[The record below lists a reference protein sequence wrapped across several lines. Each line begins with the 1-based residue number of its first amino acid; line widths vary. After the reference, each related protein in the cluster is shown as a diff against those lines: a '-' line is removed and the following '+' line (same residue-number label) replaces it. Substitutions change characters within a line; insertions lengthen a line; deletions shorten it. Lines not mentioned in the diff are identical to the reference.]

1 MWKLPKC
8 RFVLPVIA
16 FVSIFG
22 VCAFGL
28 PQLSGSTTVNLSA
41 IPLPCSLVGEVK
53 LDTPCERTVFSWDL
67 DMAIKLKL
75 SFSPSELWL
84 DAVGGFA
91 GFEHVIVGA
100 KGTLAGATIQPELWF
115 AVPFESVT
123 DINNLSNAAV
133 IAPGELLFAA
143 ARVEASGE
151 VGDFSVRWISVLQDL
166 NFPSPGA
173 DFPYLHYGVQ
183 SQSFAMGSYV
193 TMSGP
198 VVDPVRLSLQIGMG
212 AEPGGYQ
219 VKGYSK
225 SGKAVPDRLYARLA
239 ISPIPVACPYCDS
252 AGLPISDV
260 KLGLTFQIEPKDD
273 PFLSLQGSIN
283 LKALDTV
290 RVGTSFTMEIPEGI
304 KWGGISVSA
313 PTELGTLNL
322 HFDPQGEF
330 KSGTLNMGYRT
341 ELNLGWT
348 SGTFMARATA
358 TSEHGISSASAS
370 LSLGQG
376 TFSSSYNL
384 AYTWQSGKG
393 LSFASFALRFRINLN
408 PLQVG
413 VHITF
418 GRFGLGRF
426 TVSTGY
432 VF

>member
-1 MWKLPKC
+1 VRELPKC
-8 RFVLPVIA
+8 RFVLPAVA
-16 FVSIFG
+16 FAFIFG

-28 PQLSGSTTVNLSA
+28 PQLSGSTSVNLSA
-41 IPLPCSLVGEVK
+41 IPLPCSLVGEIK
-53 LDTPCERTVFSWDL
+53 LNTPCERTVFSWDL

-75 SFSPSELWL
+75 SLSPTELWL
-84 DAVGGFA
+84 DTVGGFA
-91 GFEHVIVGA
+91 GFEHLVFGA
-100 KGTLAGATIQPELWF
+100 KGRLAGIEVKPELWF

-123 DINNLSNAAV
+123 DVNNLPNMAV
-133 IAPGELLFAA
+133 IPPGDLLFAA
-143 ARVEASGE
+143 ARVEATSQVGE
-151 VGDFSVRWISVLQDL
+151 FNVRWISVFQDL
-166 NFPSPGA
+166 NFPNPGA
-173 DFPYLHYGVQ
+173 DFPHLSYGVQ
-183 SQSFAMGSYV
+183 SQSFAIGSYI
-193 TMSGP
+193 TISGTLFE
-198 VVDPVRLSLQIGMG
+198 PVRCSLQIGMG
-212 AEPGGYQ
+212 AEPGAYSI
-219 VKGYSK
+219 KGYSA
-225 SGKAVPDRLYARLA
+225 SGKVVPGRLYATLSLTQIPIICPFCEE
-239 ISPIPVACPYCDS
+239 ISIPIN
-252 AGLPISDV
+252 DV
-260 KLGLTFQIEPKDD
+260 ILGLTFRIEPKDD
-273 PFLSLQGSIN
+273 PFLSLTGSIN
-283 LKALDTV
+283 FKVFDTI

-304 KWGGISVSA
+304 EWGGISVSA

-348 SGTFMARATA
+348 SGTFSARATA
-358 TSEHGISSASAS
+358 TSEHGISSASATLS
-370 LSLGQG
+370 LSQG

-393 LSFASFALRFRINLN
+393 LSFASFALGFRLNLN

>member
-8 RFVLPVIA
+8 RFVLPVVA
-16 FVSIFG
+16 FVSVFG

-123 DINNLSNAAV
+123 DINNLPNAAV
-133 IAPGELLFAA
+133 ISPGELLFAA

-151 VGDFSVRWISVLQDL
+151 VGEFNVRWISVLQDL
-166 NFPSPGA
+166 NFPNPGA
-173 DFPYLHYGVQ
+173 DFPHLSYGVQ

-212 AEPGGYQ
+212 AEPGSYSI
-219 VKGYSK
+219 KGYSA
-225 SGKAVPDRLYARLA
+225 SGKAVPDRLYARLT

-260 KLGLTFQIEPKDD
+260 RLGLTFQIEPKDD
-273 PFLSLQGSIN
+273 PFLSLRGSIN

-376 TFSSSYNL
+376 TFTSNYNL
-384 AYTWQSGKG
+384 AYAWRSDKG

-418 GRFGLGRF
+418 GRYGLGRF